1 MISSSVLKFLA
12 LLKLAVVA
20 FLLEHKKTFVKKN
33 KRIYIFIIQLII
45 FSICF
50 VMNYDFNKADKL
62 YQAVITTIKIIQHLL
77 LYI

>member
-20 FLLEHKKTFVKKN
+20 FLLEHKKTFVNKN

-45 FSICF
+45 VSSICF
-50 VMNYDFNKADKL
+50 VMNYDFTKADKL
-62 YQAVITTIKIIQHLL
+62 N
-77 LYI
+77 